1 METPQYNILI
11 VDDAEVNLL
20 ILENMIQSMGHY
32 PVPVSSGEAALA
44 AIEVSQPDLIL
55 LDIVLPGLDGY
66 DVLKFLKED
75 PVLCNIPVIM
85 ISSLDETDSV
95 VKCIQL
101 GAEDYITKP
110 FTIPLLMARVNSVLE
125 KRQVSLRAERLGRY
139 TLDEKIGD
147 GGMADVYLAQH
158 VLLRRPTAVKVL
170 KREMVS
176 EENLA
181 MFEHEV
187 QITST
192 LVHPN
197 TIVVFDYG
205 RTPDCRFYY
214 AMEYLDGISLQTLVD
229 ITGPIPEE
237 RVIRILKQ
245 VCGSLSEAHSK
256 NLIHR
261 DIKPSNIML
270 CNRGGEFDVVK
281 VLDFGIVQTIKENE
295 DSTDQ
300 SFVMGTPAY
309 MPPEALQEGKVMDG
323 RSDLYSLALVGFF
336 LLTGKSPFNIDSI
349 EKSIYAQVN
358 DTPQAPSVFLGK
370 DIITDLDQLIL
381 NCLEKDM
388 TIRPTNAR
396 TLYDSL
402 DRCQPSQEW
411 TRSRAEEWWQEQDFR
426 RTSPP
431 SEELS
436 PGTSIRTLSID
447 LISPR
452 TQTLLEHSP

>member
-1 METPQYNILI
+1 MVPANCNILI
-11 VDDAEVNLL
+11 VDDLEVNLL
-20 ILENMIQSMGHY
+20 ILENMVQSMGHHA
-32 PVPVSSGEAALA
+32 VTAANGEDALT
-44 AIEVSQPDLIL
+44 AIETSHPDLIL
-55 LDIVLPGLDGY
+55 LDIVLPGIDGY
-66 DVLKFLKED
+66 EVLEFLKGD

-85 ISSLDETDSV
+85 ISSLGETDSV

-101 GAEDYITKP
+101 GAEDYITRP
-110 FTIPLLMARVNSVLE
+110 FTIPLLMARVNGVLE
-125 KRQVSLRAERLGRY
+125 KQQASLKAERLGRY
-139 TLDEKIGD
+139 TLDVKIGD

-170 KREMVS
+170 KREMIS

-192 LVHPN
+192 LAHPN
-197 TIVVFDYG
+197 TIVIFDYG

-214 AMEYLDGISLQTLVD
+214 AMEYLDGISLQTLID
-229 ITGPIPEE
+229 FTGPIPEG
-237 RVIRILKQ
+237 RVVHILKQ

-256 NLIHR
+256 DLIHR

-281 VLDFGIVQTIKENE
+281 VLDFGIVQTIQEHE
-295 DSTDQ
+295 DSSDD

-309 MPPEALQEGKVMDG
+309 IPPEALQDGKSMDG
-323 RSDLYSLALVGFF
+323 RSDLYSLALVGYF
-336 LLTGKSPFNIDSI
+336 LLTGTSPFNLASI

-358 DTPQAPSVFLGK
+358 DIPKVPSEILGQE
-370 DIITDLDQLIL
+370 ISPDLEHLIL
-381 NCLEKDM
+381 KCLEKDI
-388 TIRPTNAR
+388 TNRPANAR

-402 DRCQPSQEW
+402 DQCQHVEEW
-411 TRSRAEEWWQEQDFR
+411 TRIRAEEWWKKQDFR
-426 RTSPP
+426 RTSPS

-436 PGTSIRTLSID
+436 SEASIRTLSID
-447 LISPR
+447 LMSPR
-452 TQTLLEHSP
+452 TQSLLEQSP